1 MSGSLGA
8 TRLYLRETVKIHTK
22 CHHFVVLVLAE
33 LLERVEVVCNVPGND
48 VDTKLV
54 PRTNVL
60 QMHIIIKVG

>member
-1 MSGSLGA
+1 M
-8 TRLYLRETVKIHTK
+8 
-22 CHHFVVLVLAE
+22 
-33 LLERVEVVCNVPGND
+33 ERVEVVCNVPGND